1 MAVFSQVETAAAPPA
16 LGPYSQAVKSGSLLF
31 LSGQVGVNPGTG
43 KLVSG
48 GVVAEARQAFE
59 NIGAVLRAA
68 NIDFS
73 HVVKVAVFLVSMQE
87 FSSLNQVYQEFFSPP
102 FPARSAVAVREL
114 PAGAVVEIEV
124 TAVL

>member
-73 HVVKVAVFLVSMQE
+73 HVVKVAVFLVSMRE